1 MVRARLIRLD
11 DSTILWQQACLLN
24 SLTPEERTAGEWKA
38 NDFALV
44 KTEAERQARYCADDL
59 VARFLGEDRSR

>member
-1 MVRARLIRLD
+1 M
-11 DSTILWQQACLLN
+11 CLLN
-24 SLTPEERTAGEWKA
+24 SLKPEERTAEEWKA
-38 NDFALV
+38 NDFALI